1 MPIRFVIDA
10 RAASAD
16 ELAEFQLHQEQR
28 LLGALAGGP
37 QAGQAGRVV
46 SLEYRLPRSETS
58 QAAVPPAT
66 AYQETM
72 ATLRYYGGVRYILL
86 PIYLSIVGA
95 LAGQYYKSGNP
106 VPEMLLICTG
116 IFLSLLFLV
125 FEIGLSKNLKK
136 LWAAVGEMLGNP
148 KDSKG
153 HLIGPLAHRDNAAW
167 LSFLRWALAA
177 PYVVGVLLGGYA
189 WLGR

>member
-1 MPIRFVIDA
+1 MPIRFVVDA
-10 RAASAD
+10 RAANED

-28 LLGALAGGP
+28 LLDALA
-37 QAGQAGRVV
+37 AGQTGGQLGCVV
-46 SLEYRLPRSETS
+46 SLEYRLPRSETT
-58 QAAVPPAT
+58 QATVPQAS

-106 VPEMLLICTG
+106 VPEPLLLGAG

-125 FEIGLSKNLKK
+125 FEIGLSKNLKT
-136 LWAAVGEMLGNP
+136 LWIAVGDMLGNP
-148 KDSKG
+148 KDTKG
-153 HLIGPLAHRDNAAW
+153 HFIGPLAHRDNTAW

-177 PYVVGVLLGGYA
+177 PYVLGLALGVYALL
-189 WLGR
+189 R

>member
-16 ELAEFQLHQEQR
+16 ELAEFQLHQEPR
-28 LLGALAGGP
+28 LLDALAARP
-37 QAGQAGRVV
+37 QEGQAGGVV
-46 SLEYRLPRSETS
+46 SLEYRLPRSETT

-72 ATLRYYGGVRYILL
+72 AMLRYYGGVRYILL
-86 PIYLSIVGA
+86 PVYLSIVGA

-106 VPEMLLICTG
+106 VPELLLAGSG

-125 FEIGLSKNLKK
+125 FEIGLSKNLKT
-136 LWAAVGEMLGNP
+136 LWAAVSDVLGNP
-148 KDSKG
+148 KAADG
-153 HLIGPLAHRDNAAW
+153 RLIGPLAHRASAGW
-167 LSFLRWALAA
+167 LAFLRWALAA
-177 PYVVGVLLGGYA
+177 PYVVGVLLGAYVCLA
-189 WLGR
+189 R